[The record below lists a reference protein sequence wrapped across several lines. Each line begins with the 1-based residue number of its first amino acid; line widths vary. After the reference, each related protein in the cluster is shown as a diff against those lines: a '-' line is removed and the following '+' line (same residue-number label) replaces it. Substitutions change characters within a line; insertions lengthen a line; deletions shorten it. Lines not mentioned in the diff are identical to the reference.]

1 MSASHSGALRGT
13 LNRSVF
19 TSPSKGEFTNRVDP
33 DLIAKVHKN
42 HVSAGTLFLEVPHQL
57 LAGQYTVNLSPRGP
71 RFFGAS
77 LQENPVLGADPSV
90 GKGGGEGAGEASLI
104 QVEYLSL

>member
-1 MSASHSGALRGT
+1 MSASHSGALRGM
-13 LNRSVF
+13 LNRSGF

-57 LAGQYTVNLSPRGP
+57 LANRYRVNLSPRGP

-77 LQENPVLGADPSV
+77 LQNPVLGADISV
-90 GKGGGEGAGEASLI
+90 GKGGEEGAGEASLI